1 MTTLV
6 PDKRHPALDLEES
19 ERVDYL
25 SVVASMA
32 FADADADDRELE
44 RVRDMCK
51 DLELSSESTEK
62 VIAAATSSHDDS
74 IDEALDRLTCSDLRY
89 ALLIDAIDIAYAD
102 DEVVESE
109 AAELEA
115 LAERLG
121 ISHAQLVQLRRYV
134 GARTDHDETDDG
146 ANEQVAKGVA
156 AAGVPAAALG
166 IATIVGAPV
175 VAGIGA
181 AAALGVGSYMSVRYL
196 FKRRRKKSA

>member
-6 PDKRHPALDLEES
+6 PDKRHPALDLDEA

-32 FADADADDRELE
+32 FADADADERELG

-51 DLELSSESTEK
+51 DLELSPEGVDR
-62 VIAAATSSHDDS
+62 VISAATNDHDET
-74 IDEALDRLTCSDLRY
+74 IDAALDRLSSSDLRY
-89 ALLIDAIDIAYAD
+89 ALLIDALDIAYAD

-115 LAERLG
+115 LAQRLG
-121 ISHAQLVQLRRYV
+121 ISHVQLAQLRRYV
-134 GARTDHDETDDG
+134 GVRTDHDETSDE
-146 ANEQVAKGVA
+146 ANEQVAKGLA

-166 IATIVGAPV
+166 IATLVGAPV
-175 VAGIGA
+175 VAGLGA

-196 FKRRRKKSA
+196 FKRRKKKTA